1 MSSDINIILND
12 NRSGSLTITKRA
24 LDLYRS
30 IFKEAKSGSDDLETI
45 YKNLQ
50 NASRTLIKHQPN
62 MVLLRRTSNN
72 LLIYFKRLLKS
83 DKEPAYIL
91 DTVEK
96 KINIIEQDIDSRVD
110 KIAHDGSRL
119 ITNFNKVMTFSN
131 STVVKKLF
139 LAAAAQKKRFEV
151 YCLKSHPPDEGV
163 DLAEFLIDKG
173 IKTTLISDTEAGI
186 FMSDMNMVMLGA
198 DRLFEN
204 GFVNKTGTLPLCLTA
219 KFFSIPVYL
228 AVETAKILSESERA
242 IKQTPQQTSEIYQ
255 GKKNQLSVKNIYF
268 EKIPLDF
275 VHKVISDEGVFET
288 YEFIN
293 WYLKE

>member
-1 MSSDINIILND
+1 MSSDINKILND
-12 NRSGSLTITKRA
+12 NRSGSLTITKMA

-96 KINIIEQDIDSRVD
+96 KINLIEQDIDSRVD

-131 STVVKKLF
+131 STVVKKLI

-163 DLAEFLIDKG
+163 DLAEFLTDKG
-173 IKTTLISDTEAGI
+173 IKTTLISDAEAGV

-242 IKQTPQQTSEIYQ
+242 IKQTPQQNSEIYQ
-255 GKKNQLSVKNIYF
+255 GKKKKLSVKNIYF

-288 YEFIN
+288 DEFIN